1 MELLYKKYIDE
12 IRYLDYMPR
21 KKYDEF
27 MDSISGELNEMDK
40 ICIYDGEVLQGIIYY
55 SCWEENNIMHCFV
68 PVFGYYADSEKTLA
82 RLFQKLAGE
91 IVTDKKTE
99 FSVHLYAHDFSSIN
113 AFHLMQF
120 GTMSEKSVK
129 KISETM
135 VNIEPTCEIRVL
147 AKAEIKTRWN
157 EVWSLTNEIVTHL
170 QRSPIFYPG
179 KEFTED
185 VYREFFMDET
195 TELLVAFH
203 ENEMVGM
210 IEWNREANTFICGKH
225 MSVNVG
231 EAYVAPVYRGTNLS
245 VALLTK
251 AEERA
256 KKIGAEYMW
265 VEHGTANPNARGFW
279 NKYFQTY
286 QYELVRTIE
295 KI

>member
-1 MELLYKKYIDE
+1 MDYISD
-12 IRYLDYMPR
+12 
-21 KKYDEF
+21 
-27 MDSISGELNEMDK
+27 ELNELDK
-40 ICIYDGEVLQGIIYY
+40 ICIYNGEVLQGIMYY
-55 SCWEENNIMHCFV
+55 GCWEEDNIMHCFV
-68 PVFGYYADSEKTLA
+68 PVCGYYADSETTLV
-82 RLFQKLAGE
+82 RLFQRLAE
-91 IVTDKKTE
+91 NIVTDKKTE
-99 FSVHLYAHDFSSIN
+99 FSVHLYAHDFVSIN

-129 KISETM
+129 RISETM
-135 VNIEPTCEIRVL
+135 ADIEPICEIRAL
-147 AKAEIKTRWN
+147 TKEEIKTRWN
-157 EVWSLTNEIVTHL
+157 EVWNLTNKIVTHL
-170 QRSPIFYPG
+170 QKSPIFYPG

-195 TELLVAFH
+195 TELIVAFH

-210 IEWNREANTFICGKH
+210 IEWNHEANNFICGKH

-231 EAYVAPVYRGTNLS
+231 EAYVVPEYRGTNLS
-245 VALLTK
+245 AELLTK

-295 KI
+295 C